1 MPIDH
6 VLKLYSESIRSP
18 YLHYGFWD
26 EPESID
32 PNELTLDDMVK
43 AQGRYIEHLASFI
56 PQDVKTILDVGAGIG
71 GNSSYLISK
80 GYEVEALSPDEYQE
94 TVFKDKFDGQVKFY
108 RTKFENFEP
117 ERKYDL
123 VFESESACYIE
134 IEPGW
139 KTAQKTV
146 RDGGYL
152 LASDYFL
159 HHNDGSGDWH
169 IKASHDEKNYMKK
182 AEEYGFK
189 LINEFDQTENTMPT
203 LDGAKALME
212 RFIFPTLE
220 FSSNYLGKNHP
231 FILKVIKKAFG
242 KKVDDKM
249 EQLSLLNSK
258 DFKKYK
264 RYMIFLFQKVGNHH
278 G

>member
-26 EPESID
+26 DPESID
-32 PNELTLDDMVK
+32 PNELTLDNMVK

-56 PQDVKTILDVGAGIG
+56 PDEVKTILDVGAGIG

-94 TVFKDKFDGQVKFY
+94 TVFKEKYDGQVKFH
-108 RTKFENFEP
+108 RSKFENFEP
-117 ERKYDL
+117 EKKYDL

-159 HHNDGSGDWH
+159 YHNDGSGDWH
-169 IKASHDEKNYMKK
+169 IKASHDEKNYIKK

-189 LINEFDQTENTMPT
+189 LIKEFDQTENTMPT

-212 RFIFPTLE
+212 RFIFPTFE
-220 FSSNYLGKNHP
+220 YSSNYLGKNHP

-249 EQLSLLNSK
+249 KQLSLLDSK

-264 RYMIFLFQKVGNHH
+264 RYMIYLFQKVDES
-278 G
+278 

>member
-26 EPESID
+26 DPESID

-56 PQDVKTILDVGAGIG
+56 PEKVKTILDVGAGIG

-94 TVFKDKFDGQVKFY
+94 TVFKEKYDGQVKFH
-108 RTKFENFEP
+108 RSKFENFEP
-117 ERKYDL
+117 EKKYDL

-146 RDGGYL
+146 RD
-152 LASDYFL
+152 
-159 HHNDGSGDWH
+159 
-169 IKASHDEKNYMKK
+169 
-182 AEEYGFK
+182 
-189 LINEFDQTENTMPT
+189 
-203 LDGAKALME
+203 
-212 RFIFPTLE
+212 
-220 FSSNYLGKNHP
+220 
-231 FILKVIKKAFG
+231 
-242 KKVDDKM
+242 
-249 EQLSLLNSK
+249 LSL
-258 DFKKYK
+258 
-264 RYMIFLFQKVGNHH
+264 IHI
-278 G
+278 

>member
-26 EPESID
+26 DPESID
-32 PNELTLDDMVK
+32 PNELTLDNMVK

-56 PQDVKTILDVGAGIG
+56 PEEVKTILDVGAGIG

-94 TVFKDKFDGQVKFY
+94 TVFKEKYDGQVKFH
-108 RTKFENFEP
+108 RSKFENFEP
-117 ERKYDL
+117 EKKYDL

-139 KTAQKTV
+139 ETAQKTV

-159 HHNDGSGDWH
+159 YHNDGSGDWH
-169 IKASHDEKNYMKK
+169 IKASHDEKNYIKK

-189 LINEFDQTENTMPT
+189 LIKEFDQTENTMPT

-212 RFIFPTLE
+212 RFIFPTFE
-220 FSSNYLGKNHP
+220 YSSNYLGKNHP

-249 EQLSLLNSK
+249 KQLSLLDSK

-264 RYMIFLFQKVGNHH
+264 RYMIYLFQKVDES
-278 G
+278 

>member
-26 EPESID
+26 DPESID

-56 PQDVKTILDVGAGIG
+56 PDEVKTILDVGAGIG

-94 TVFKDKFDGQVKFY
+94 TVFKEKYDGQVKFH
-108 RTKFENFEP
+108 RSKFENFEP
-117 ERKYDL
+117 EKKYDL

-159 HHNDGSGDWH
+159 YHNDGSGDWH
-169 IKASHDEKNYMKK
+169 IKASHDEKNYIKK

-189 LINEFDQTENTMPT
+189 LIKEFDQTENTMPT

-212 RFIFPTLE
+212 RFIFPTFE
-220 FSSNYLGKNHP
+220 YSSNYLGKNHP

-249 EQLSLLNSK
+249 KQLSLLDSK

-264 RYMIFLFQKVGNHH
+264 RYMIYLFQKVDES
-278 G
+278 

>member
-26 EPESID
+26 DPESID

-56 PQDVKTILDVGAGIG
+56 PEEVKTILDVGAGIG

-80 GYEVEALSPDEYQE
+80 GYEVEALSPYEYQE
-94 TVFKDKFDGQVKFY
+94 TVFKEKYDGQVKFH
-108 RTKFENFEP
+108 RSKFENFEP
-117 ERKYDL
+117 EKKYDL

-159 HHNDGSGDWH
+159 YHNDGSGDWH
-169 IKASHDEKNYMKK
+169 IKASHDEKNYIKK

-189 LINEFDQTENTMPT
+189 LIKEFDQTENTMPT

-249 EQLSLLNSK
+249 KQLSLLDSK

-264 RYMIFLFQKVGNHH
+264 RYMIYLFQQVDES
-278 G
+278 

>member
-32 PNELTLDDMVK
+32 PNELTLDNMVK

-56 PQDVKTILDVGAGIG
+56 PDEVKTILDVGAGIG

-94 TVFKDKFDGQVKFY
+94 TVFKEKYDGQVKFH
-108 RTKFENFEP
+108 RSKFENFEP
-117 ERKYDL
+117 EKKYDL

-159 HHNDGSGDWH
+159 YHNDGSGDWH
-169 IKASHDEKNYMKK
+169 IKASHDEKNYIKK

-189 LINEFDQTENTMPT
+189 LIKEFDQTENTMPT

-220 FSSNYLGKNHP
+220 YSSNYLGKNHP

-249 EQLSLLNSK
+249 KQLSLLDSK

-264 RYMIFLFQKVGNHH
+264 RYMIYLFQKVDES
-278 G
+278 

>member
-26 EPESID
+26 DPESID

-56 PQDVKTILDVGAGIG
+56 PEEVKTILDVGAGIG

-94 TVFKDKFDGQVKFY
+94 TVFKEKYDGQVKFH
-108 RTKFENFEP
+108 RSKFENFEP
-117 ERKYDL
+117 EKKYDL

-159 HHNDGSGDWH
+159 YHNDGSGDWH
-169 IKASHDEKNYMKK
+169 IKASHDDKNYIKK

-189 LINEFDQTENTMPT
+189 LIKEFDQTENTMPT

-249 EQLSLLNSK
+249 KQLSLLDSK

-264 RYMIFLFQKVGNHH
+264 RYMIYLFQKVDES
-278 G
+278 

>member
-26 EPESID
+26 NPD
-32 PNELTLDDMVK
+32 LVNTDELTLNEMVA
-43 AQGRYIEHLASFI
+43 AQERYIEHLVSFI
-56 PQDVKTILDVGAGIG
+56 PEEVKNILDVGAGIG
-71 GNSSYLISK
+71 GNSSYLLSK
-80 GYEVEALSPDEYQE
+80 GFLVEALSPDEYQE
-94 TVFKDKFDGQVKFY
+94 KVFAEKYNGTVTFH

-117 ERKYDL
+117 QKQYDL
-123 VFESESACYIE
+123 VLESESACYIE

-139 KTAQKTV
+139 QSAQKTV

-169 IKASHDEKNYMKK
+169 IKASHDEKTYMEK
-182 AEEYGFK
+182 ATQYGFK
-189 LINEFDQTENTMPT
+189 LIREYDQTDNTMPT
-203 LDGAKALME
+203 LDGARAFMD
-212 RFIFPTLE
+212 RFIFPTVE
-220 FSSNYLGKNHP
+220 FSSNYLETNNP
-231 FILKVIKKAFG
+231 FILKVLKKAFG
-242 KKVDDKM
+242 KKMDTKM
-249 EQLSLLNSK
+249 KQFSLLKSA

-264 RYMIFLFQKVGNHH
+264 RYMIFLFQKVN
-278 G
+278 

>member
-1 MPIDH
+1 MSIDH

-26 EPESID
+26 DPESID
-32 PNELTLDDMVK
+32 PNELTLDNMVK

-56 PQDVKTILDVGAGIG
+56 PDEVKTILDVGAGIG

-94 TVFKDKFDGQVKFY
+94 TVFKEKYDGQVKFH
-108 RTKFENFEP
+108 RSKFENFEP
-117 ERKYDL
+117 EKKYDL

-159 HHNDGSGDWH
+159 YHNDGSGDWH
-169 IKASHDEKNYMKK
+169 IKASHDDKSYIKK

-189 LINEFDQTENTMPT
+189 LIKEFDQTENTMPT

-212 RFIFPTLE
+212 RFIFPTFE
-220 FSSNYLGKNHP
+220 YSSNYLGKNHP

-249 EQLSLLNSK
+249 KQLSLLDSK

-264 RYMIFLFQKVGNHH
+264 RYMIYLFQKVDES
-278 G
+278 

>member
-26 EPESID
+26 DPESID
-32 PNELTLDDMVK
+32 PNELTLDNMVK

-56 PQDVKTILDVGAGIG
+56 PDEVKTILDVGAGIG

-94 TVFKDKFDGQVKFY
+94 TVFKEKYDGQVKFH
-108 RTKFENFEP
+108 RSKFENFEP
-117 ERKYDL
+117 EKKYDL

-159 HHNDGSGDWH
+159 YHNDGSGDWH
-169 IKASHDEKNYMKK
+169 IKASHDEKNYIKK

-189 LINEFDQTENTMPT
+189 LIKEFDQTENTMPT

-220 FSSNYLGKNHP
+220 YSSNYLGKNHP

-249 EQLSLLNSK
+249 KQLSLLDSK

-264 RYMIFLFQKVGNHH
+264 RYMIYLFQKVDES
-278 G
+278 

>member
-26 EPESID
+26 DPESID

-56 PQDVKTILDVGAGIG
+56 PEEVKTILDVGAGIG

-94 TVFKDKFDGQVKFY
+94 TVFKEKYDGQVKFH
-108 RTKFENFEP
+108 RSKFENFQP
-117 ERKYDL
+117 EKKYDL

-159 HHNDGSGDWH
+159 YHNDGSGDWH
-169 IKASHDEKNYMKK
+169 IKASHDEKNYIKK

-189 LINEFDQTENTMPT
+189 LIKEFDQTENTMPT

-249 EQLSLLNSK
+249 KQLSLLDSK

-264 RYMIFLFQKVGNHH
+264 RYMIYLFQKVDES
-278 G
+278 

>member
-26 EPESID
+26 DPESID
-32 PNELTLDDMVK
+32 PNELTLDNMVK

-56 PQDVKTILDVGAGIG
+56 PEEVKTILDVGAGIG

-94 TVFKDKFDGQVKFY
+94 TVFKEKYDGQVKFH
-108 RTKFENFEP
+108 RSKFENFQP
-117 ERKYDL
+117 EKKYDL

-159 HHNDGSGDWH
+159 YHNDGSGDWH
-169 IKASHDEKNYMKK
+169 IKASHDEKNYIKK

-189 LINEFDQTENTMPT
+189 LIKEFDQTENTMPT

-249 EQLSLLNSK
+249 KQLSLLDSK

-264 RYMIFLFQKVGNHH
+264 RYMIYLFQQVDES
-278 G
+278 

>member
-26 EPESID
+26 DPESID

-43 AQGRYIEHLASFI
+43 AQGRYIEHLASYI
-56 PQDVKTILDVGAGIG
+56 PDEVKTILDVGAGIG

-94 TVFKDKFDGQVKFY
+94 TVFKEKYDGQVKFH
-108 RTKFENFEP
+108 RSKFENFQTEK
-117 ERKYDL
+117 KYDL

-159 HHNDGSGDWH
+159 YHNDGSGDWH
-169 IKASHDEKNYMKK
+169 IKASHDEKNYIKK

-189 LINEFDQTENTMPT
+189 LIKEFDQTENTMPT

-242 KKVDDKM
+242 KKEDDKM
-249 EQLSLLNSK
+249 KQLSLLDSK

-264 RYMIFLFQKVGNHH
+264 RYMIYLFQKVGKS
-278 G
+278 

>member
-26 EPESID
+26 DPESID
-32 PNELTLDDMVK
+32 PNELTLDNMVK

-56 PQDVKTILDVGAGIG
+56 PDEVKTILDVGAGIG

-94 TVFKDKFDGQVKFY
+94 TVFKEKYDGQVKFH
-108 RTKFENFEP
+108 RSKFENFEP
-117 ERKYDL
+117 EKKYDL

-159 HHNDGSGDWH
+159 YHNDGSGDWH
-169 IKASHDEKNYMKK
+169 IKASHDEKNYIKK

-189 LINEFDQTENTMPT
+189 LIKEFDQTENTMPT

-212 RFIFPTLE
+212 RFIFPTFE
-220 FSSNYLGKNHP
+220 YSSNYLGKNHP

-249 EQLSLLNSK
+249 KQLSLLDSK

-264 RYMIFLFQKVGNHH
+264 RYMIYLFQKADES
-278 G
+278 

>member
-26 EPESID
+26 DPESID

-43 AQGRYIEHLASFI
+43 AQGRYIEHLVSFI
-56 PQDVKTILDVGAGIG
+56 PEEVKTILDVGAGIG

-94 TVFKDKFDGQVKFY
+94 TVFKEKYDGQVKFH
-108 RTKFENFEP
+108 RSKFENFEP
-117 ERKYDL
+117 EKKYDL

-159 HHNDGSGDWH
+159 YHNDGSGDWH
-169 IKASHDEKNYMKK
+169 IKASHDEKNYIKK

-189 LINEFDQTENTMPT
+189 LIKEFDQTENTMPT
-203 LDGAKALME
+203 LDCAKALME
-212 RFIFPTLE
+212 RFIFPTFE

-249 EQLSLLNSK
+249 KQLSLLDSK

-264 RYMIFLFQKVGNHH
+264 RYMIYLFQQVDES
-278 G
+278 

>member
-26 EPESID
+26 DPESID
-32 PNELTLDDMVK
+32 PNELTLDNMVK

-56 PQDVKTILDVGAGIG
+56 PDEVKTILDVGAGIG

-94 TVFKDKFDGQVKFY
+94 TVFKEKYDGQVKFH
-108 RTKFENFEP
+108 RSKFENFEP
-117 ERKYDL
+117 EKKYDL

-159 HHNDGSGDWH
+159 YHNDGSGDWH
-169 IKASHDEKNYMKK
+169 IKASHDEKNYIKK

-189 LINEFDQTENTMPT
+189 LIKEFDQTENTMPT

-212 RFIFPTLE
+212 RFIFPTFE
-220 FSSNYLGKNHP
+220 YSSNYLGKNHP
-231 FILKVIKKAFG
+231 FILKVIKKTFG
-242 KKVDDKM
+242 KKVDEKM
-249 EQLSLLNSK
+249 KQLSLLDSK

-264 RYMIFLFQKVGNHH
+264 RYMIYLFQKVDES
-278 G
+278 

>member
-26 EPESID
+26 DPESID
-32 PNELTLDDMVK
+32 PNELTLDNMVK

-56 PQDVKTILDVGAGIG
+56 PDEVKTILDVGAGIG

-94 TVFKDKFDGQVKFY
+94 TVFKEKYDGQVKFH
-108 RTKFENFEP
+108 RSKFENFEP
-117 ERKYDL
+117 EKKYDL

-134 IEPGW
+134 IEAGW

-169 IKASHDEKNYMKK
+169 IKASHDEKNYIKK

-189 LINEFDQTENTMPT
+189 LIKEFDQTENTMPT

-220 FSSNYLGKNHP
+220 FSSNYLGKKHP
-231 FILKVIKKAFG
+231 FILKVINKAFG

-249 EQLSLLNSK
+249 KQLSLLDSK

-264 RYMIFLFQKVGNHH
+264 RYMIYLFQKVDES
-278 G
+278 

>member
-6 VLKLYSESIRSP
+6 VLKLYSQSIRSP

-26 EPESID
+26 DPESID
-32 PNELTLDDMVK
+32 PEQLTLDDMVK

-56 PQDVKTILDVGAGIG
+56 PEEVKTILDVGAGIG

-80 GYEVEALSPDEYQE
+80 GFEIEALSPDEYQE
-94 TVFKDKFDGQVKFY
+94 TVFAEKYNGKVRFH
-108 RTKFENFEP
+108 RTKFEDFEP
-117 ERKYDL
+117 EKKYDL
-123 VFESESACYIE
+123 VFESESACYIQ

-189 LINEFDQTENTMPT
+189 LIREYDQTENTMPT

-212 RFIFPTLE
+212 RFIFPTVE
-220 FSSNYLGKNHP
+220 FSSNYLDKNHP
-231 FILKVIKKAFG
+231 FILKLIKKTFG
-242 KKVDDKM
+242 KRVNDKM
-249 EQLSLLNSK
+249 NQLSLLNSR

-264 RYMIFLFQKVGNHH
+264 RYMIFLFQKVDQS
-278 G
+278 

>member
-26 EPESID
+26 DPESID

-56 PQDVKTILDVGAGIG
+56 PEEVKTILDVGAGIG

-94 TVFKDKFDGQVKFY
+94 TVFKEKYDGQVKFH
-108 RTKFENFEP
+108 RSKFENFEP
-117 ERKYDL
+117 EKKYDL

-159 HHNDGSGDWH
+159 YHNDGSGDWH
-169 IKASHDEKNYMKK
+169 IKASHDEKNYIKK

-189 LINEFDQTENTMPT
+189 LIKEFDQTENTMPT

-249 EQLSLLNSK
+249 KQLSLLDSK

-264 RYMIFLFQKVGNHH
+264 RYMIYLFQKVGKS
-278 G
+278 

>member
-26 EPESID
+26 DPESID
-32 PNELTLDDMVK
+32 PNELTLDNMVK

-56 PQDVKTILDVGAGIG
+56 PDEVKTILDVGAGIG

-94 TVFKDKFDGQVKFY
+94 TVFKEKYDGQVKFH
-108 RTKFENFEP
+108 RSKFENFEP
-117 ERKYDL
+117 EKKYDL

-159 HHNDGSGDWH
+159 YHNDGSGDWH
-169 IKASHDEKNYMKK
+169 IKASHDEKNYIKK

-189 LINEFDQTENTMPT
+189 LIKEFDQTENTMPT

-212 RFIFPTLE
+212 RFIFPTFE
-220 FSSNYLGKNHP
+220 YSSNYLGKNHP

-249 EQLSLLNSK
+249 KQLSLLDSK

-264 RYMIFLFQKVGNHH
+264 RYMIYLFQQVDES
-278 G
+278 

>member
-6 VLKLYSESIRSP
+6 VLKLYSQSIRSP

-26 EPESID
+26 DPGSID
-32 PNELTLDDMVK
+32 PEKLTLDDMVK

-56 PQDVKTILDVGAGIG
+56 PEEVKTILDVGAGIG

-80 GYEVEALSPDEYQE
+80 GFEIEALSPDEYQE
-94 TVFKDKFDGQVKFY
+94 TVFAEKYNGKVRFH
-108 RTKFENFEP
+108 RTKFEDFEP
-117 ERKYDL
+117 EKKYDL
-123 VFESESACYIE
+123 VFESESACYIQ

-159 HHNDGSGDWH
+159 HRNDGSGDWH

-189 LINEFDQTENTMPT
+189 LIREYDQTDNTMPT

-212 RFIFPTLE
+212 RFIFPTVE
-220 FSSNYLGKNHP
+220 FSSNYLDKNHP
-231 FILKVIKKAFG
+231 FILKLIKKTFG
-242 KKVDDKM
+242 KRVNDKM
-249 EQLSLLNSK
+249 NQLSLLNSK

-264 RYMIFLFQKVGNHH
+264 RYMIFLFQKVDQS
-278 G
+278 